1 MAEKG
6 GKSLPSGS
14 ASFAVGVY
22 WWFFIFALEGQL

>member
-14 ASFAVGVY
+14 ASFAVWYIGG
-22 WWFFIFALEGQL
+22 FFIFSLEGPL